1 MPDPSIYQRPS
12 ELLQHLI
19 RFNTTNPPGHELACV
34 QYLNDLLQ
42 AAGIETTILAKD
54 EKRPNL
60 IARLPGNGSAP
71 PLLLQGHVDV
81 VTTADQQWQH
91 DPFGGEL
98 IDGMIW
104 GRGALDMKGGM
115 AMMVAAFLKVQMEG
129 ITPPGDL
136 ILAILSDEEAS
147 GTMGAR
153 FLVEEHP
160 EQFAGVQFAIG
171 EFGGF
176 TMHLAG
182 QTFYPIMVA
191 EKQLCSLELTVRGPG
206 GHGSSP
212 IQGGA
217 MAKLG
222 QILTRLDQTRLPVH
236 ITPEVRAMY
245 SAIAAHVPFPT
256 SLILRLLLNPRL
268 TNSMLKLMGSQRQ
281 QFDALLRHTVSPT
294 IVQGG
299 HKFNVI
305 PSEIS
310 LKLDGRLLPGYQPQD
325 LINELRE
332 LLGDEVEIEMFHH
345 DPGPPAANT
354 ALFETLA
361 DILRQA
367 DPDGVAIP
375 LVLPAVTDAR
385 HFARL
390 GIQTYGFLPMQL
402 PPEFNFSATIHA
414 ADERIPAAALDFGT
428 AAIFQLLIRFGQNHD
443 TGF

>member
-1 MPDPSIYQRPS
+1 MPDPTICQRPS

-19 RFNTTNPPGHELACV
+19 RFNTTNPPGNELACV

-42 AAGIETTILAKD
+42 AAGTETTILAK
-54 EKRPNL
+54 EENRPNL
-60 IARLPGNGSAP
+60 IARLPGSGTAP

-91 DPFGGEL
+91 DPFAGEL

-104 GRGALDMKGGM
+104 GRGALDMKGGV
-115 AMMVAAFLKVQMEG
+115 AMMVAAFLKAQMEG

-136 ILAILSDEEAS
+136 ILTVLSDEEV
-147 GTMGAR
+147 GGEMGAH

-160 EQFAGVQFAIG
+160 EQFDGVQFAIG

-176 TMHLAG
+176 TMQLAG

-191 EKQLCSLELTVRGPG
+191 EKQICFLELTMRGSG

-217 MAKLG
+217 MARLG
-222 QILTRLDQTRLPVH
+222 QILTKLDQTRLPMH

-245 SAIAAHVPFPT
+245 SAMAANVPFPT
-256 SLILRLLLNPRL
+256 NLILRQVLNPRL
-268 TNSMLKLMGSQRQ
+268 ANATLQLMGGMRQ

-299 HKFNVI
+299 HKINVI

-332 LLGDEVEIEMFHH
+332 LLGNEVEIEVLQY
-345 DPGPPAANT
+345 DPGPPAANM

-367 DPDGVAIP
+367 DPNGAPIP

-402 PPEFNFSATIHA
+402 PPDFNFSATIHA

-428 AAIFQLLIRFGQNHD
+428 AAIFQLLTRFGQTN
-443 TGF
+443 GA

>member
-1 MPDPSIYQRPS
+1 MPDPTIYQRPS

-19 RFNTTNPPGHELACV
+19 RFNTTNPPGNELACV

-54 EKRPNL
+54 ANRPNL
-60 IARLPGNGSAP
+60 IARIPGRGSAP
-71 PLLLQGHVDV
+71 PLLMQGHVDV
-81 VTTADQQWQH
+81 VTTASQEWQH

-104 GRGALDMKGGM
+104 GRGALDMKGGV
-115 AMMVAAFLKVQMEG
+115 AMMVAAFLKAQMEG

-136 ILAILSDEEAS
+136 ILTILSDEEV
-147 GTMGAR
+147 GGDFGAK
-153 FLVEEHP
+153 FLVQEHP
-160 EQFAGVQFAIG
+160 EQFENVQFAIG

-176 TMHLAG
+176 TMQLAG

-191 EKQLCSLELTVRGPG
+191 EKQICSLKLTVRGPG

-222 QILTRLDQTRLPVH
+222 RILTKLDQNQLPVH

-245 SAIAAHVPFPT
+245 EAIAANVAFPT

-268 TNSMLKLMGSQRQ
+268 TNLTLGVLGPMRQ

-294 IVQGG
+294 IVHGG
-299 HKFNVI
+299 YKINVI
-305 PSEIS
+305 PSEVS
-310 LKLDGRLLPGYQPQD
+310 LEVDGRLLPGYQPQD
-325 LINELRE
+325 LINELRT
-332 LLGDEVEIEMFHH
+332 LLGSEVEIELFHH
-345 DPGPPAANT
+345 DPGPPAANM
-354 ALFETLA
+354 ALFDTLA
-361 DILRQA
+361 GILRRA
-367 DPDGVAIP
+367 DPGGVPIP

-402 PPEFNFSATIHA
+402 PPEFNFSAPIHA
-414 ADERIPAAALDFGT
+414 ADERIPATALDFGT
-428 AAIFQLLIRFGQNHD
+428 AAIFELLTSFV
-443 TGF
+443 

>member
-1 MPDPSIYQRPS
+1 MSDPSIYQRPS

-19 RFNTTNPPGHELACV
+19 RFNTTNPPGNELACV
-34 QYLNDLLQ
+34 QYINDLLQ
-42 AAGIETTILAKD
+42 TAGIETTILAKE

-60 IARLPGNGSAP
+60 IARLPGNGTAP

-81 VTTADQQWQH
+81 VTTEGQQWQH

-104 GRGALDMKGGM
+104 GRGALDMKGGV

-136 ILAILSDEEAS
+136 VLAILSDEEAS
-147 GTMGAR
+147 GVMGER

-160 EQFAGVQFAIG
+160 EQFTGVQFAIG

-176 TMHLAG
+176 TMQLAG

-222 QILTRLDQTRLPVH
+222 QILTKLDQTRLPVH

-256 SLILRLLLNPRL
+256 SLLLRQVLNPRL
-268 TNSMLKLMGSQRQ
+268 TNSVLKLMGSQRQ

-345 DPGPPAANT
+345 DPGPPAANM
-354 ALFETLA
+354 ALFDTLA

-367 DPDGVAIP
+367 DPKGVAIP
-375 LVLPAVTDAR
+375 LVLPAVTDAG
-385 HFARL
+385 HFARM

-402 PPEFNFSATIHA
+402 PPEVNFSATIHA
-414 ADERIPAAALDFGT
+414 ADERIPTAALDFGT
-428 AAIFQLLIRFGQNHD
+428 AAIFQLLSRSTLHVE
-443 TGF
+443 

>member
-1 MPDPSIYQRPS
+1 MPDPAIYKRPS
-12 ELLQHLI
+12 QLLQHLI
-19 RFNTTNPPGHELACV
+19 RFNTTNPPGNERACV

-54 EKRPNL
+54 ANRPNL
-60 IARLPGNGSAP
+60 IARLPGNGTAP
-71 PLLLQGHVDV
+71 PLLMQGHVDV
-81 VTTADQQWQH
+81 VTTEGQAWQH

-104 GRGALDMKGGM
+104 GRGALDMKGGV
-115 AMMVAAFLKVQMEG
+115 AMMVAAFLKMQMEE

-136 ILAILSDEEAS
+136 ILTILSDEEAS
-147 GTMGAR
+147 GTMGAK
-153 FLVEEHP
+153 FLAEEHP
-160 EQFAGVQFAIG
+160 EQFTGVQFAIG

-182 QTFYPIMVA
+182 QVFYPIMVA

-222 QILTRLDQTRLPVH
+222 QILTKLDQNRLPVH

-245 SAIAAHVPFPT
+245 SAIAAHVAFPT
-256 SLILRLLLNPRL
+256 SFLLRQLLNPSL
-268 TNSMLKLMGSQRQ
+268 TSGVLKLMGSQRQ
-281 QFDALLRHTVSPT
+281 QFDSLLRHTVSPT

-299 HKFNVI
+299 YKFNVI

-310 LKLDGRLLPGYQPQD
+310 LKLDGRILPGYQPQD
-325 LINELRE
+325 LIDELRV
-332 LLGDEVEIEMFHH
+332 LLEDEVEIEMFHH
-345 DPGPPAANT
+345 DPGPPAANM
-354 ALFETLA
+354 ALFDTLA
-361 DILRQA
+361 GILREA
-367 DPDGVAIP
+367 DPQGVPIP

-428 AAIFQLLIRFGQNHD
+428 AAIFKLLSRFG
-443 TGF
+443 

>member
-12 ELLQHLI
+12 ELLQNLI

-34 QYLNDLLQ
+34 QYINELLQ
-42 AAGIETTILAKD
+42 AAGVETTILAKD

-60 IARLPGNGSAP
+60 IARLPGNGTAP

-81 VTTADQQWQH
+81 VTTEGQQWQH
-91 DPFGGEL
+91 DPFAGEL

-104 GRGALDMKGGM
+104 GRGALDMKGGV
-115 AMMVAAFLKVQMEG
+115 AMMVAAFLKMQMED

-136 ILAILSDEEAS
+136 ILTILSDEEAS
-147 GTMGAR
+147 GGMGAR
-153 FLVEEHP
+153 FLVEEHS
-160 EQFAGVQFAIG
+160 EQFEGVRFAIG

-176 TMHLAG
+176 TMQLAG

-191 EKQLCSLELTVRGPG
+191 EKQHCCLELTMRGPG

-222 QILTRLDQTRLPVH
+222 QILTKLDQKRLPVH
-236 ITPEVRAMY
+236 VTPEVQAMY
-245 SAIAAHVPFPT
+245 GAIAENVPFPT
-256 SLILRLLLNPRL
+256 SQILRLMLHPSL
-268 TNSMLKLMGSQRQ
+268 TARMLSLMGSQRQ
-281 QFDALLRHTVSPT
+281 QFDSLLRHTVSPT

-299 HKFNVI
+299 HKINVI
-305 PSEIS
+305 PSEVS
-310 LKLDGRLLPGYQPQD
+310 LQLDGRLLPGYQPQD
-325 LINELRE
+325 LINELHA
-332 LLGDEVEIEMFHH
+332 LLGNDAEIKILHY
-345 DPGPPAANT
+345 DPGPPTANM
-354 ALFETLA
+354 ALFDTLA

-367 DPDGVAIP
+367 DPDGVPIP

-402 PPEFNFSATIHA
+402 PPDFNFSATIHA

-428 AAIFQLLIRFGQNHD
+428 AAIFQLLSRSTLGVE
-443 TGF
+443 

>member
-1 MPDPSIYQRPS
+1 MPDPSIYKRPS
-12 ELLQHLI
+12 ELLHHLI
-19 RFNTTNPPGHELACV
+19 RFNTTNPPGNELACV
-34 QYLNDLLQ
+34 QYINDLLQ

-60 IARLPGNGSAP
+60 IARLLGNGSAP

-81 VTTADQQWQH
+81 VTTKGQQWQH

-104 GRGALDMKGGM
+104 GRGALDMKGGV
-115 AMMVAAFLKVQMEG
+115 AMMVAAFLKVQLES

-160 EQFAGVQFAIG
+160 EQFDGVQFAIG

-176 TMHLAG
+176 TMQLAG

-191 EKQLCSLELTVRGPG
+191 EKQLCSMELTMRGPG

-222 QILTRLDQTRLPVH
+222 QILTKLDQTRLPVH
-236 ITPEVRAMY
+236 ITPEVRSMY
-245 SAIAAHVPFPT
+245 SAIAAHVPFAT
-256 SLILRLLLNPRL
+256 SLLLRQVLNPRL
-268 TNSMLKLMGSQRQ
+268 TSSVLKLMGSQRQ

-325 LINELRE
+325 LINELRD

-345 DPGPPAANT
+345 DSGPPAANM

-367 DPDGVAIP
+367 DPNGVAIP

-402 PPEFNFSATIHA
+402 PPDFNFSATIHA

-428 AAIFQLLIRFGQNHD
+428 AAIFQLISHSTLRVE
-443 TGF
+443 

>member
-19 RFNTTNPPGHELACV
+19 RFNTTNPPGNELACV
-34 QYLNDLLQ
+34 QYINNLLQ
-42 AAGIETTILAKD
+42 TAGIETTILAKE

-60 IARLPGNGSAP
+60 IARLPGNGTAP

-81 VTTADQQWQH
+81 VTTADQDWQH

-104 GRGALDMKGGM
+104 GRGALDMKGGV

-136 ILAILSDEEAS
+136 ILTILSDEEAS
-147 GTMGAR
+147 GVMGAR

-160 EQFAGVQFAIG
+160 EQFEGVQFAIG

-176 TMHLAG
+176 TMQLAG

-222 QILTRLDQTRLPVH
+222 QILTKLDQTRLPVH

-256 SLILRLLLNPRL
+256 GLLLRQVLNPRL
-268 TNSMLKLMGSQRQ
+268 TNSVLKLMGSQRQ

-325 LINELRE
+325 LINELRS

-345 DPGPPAANT
+345 DPGPPAANM

-367 DPDGVAIP
+367 DPNGVAIP

-402 PPEFNFSATIHA
+402 PPAFNFSATIHA
-414 ADERIPAAALDFGT
+414 ADERIPAAALEFGT
-428 AAIFQLLIRFGQNHD
+428 AAIFQLLSRS
-443 TGF
+443 TLRVE

>member
-1 MPDPSIYQRPS
+1 MADTSVYKRPFQ
-12 ELLQHLI
+12 LLQHLI
-19 RFNTTNPPGHELACV
+19 RFNTTNPPGNELACV

-54 EKRPNL
+54 ANRPNL
-60 IARLPGNGSAP
+60 IARLPGSGTAP
-71 PLLLQGHVDV
+71 PLLMQGHVDV

-91 DPFGGEL
+91 DPFAGEL
-98 IDGMIW
+98 IDGMVW
-104 GRGALDMKGGM
+104 GRGALDMKGGV
-115 AMMVAAFLKVQMEG
+115 AMMVAAFLKMQLEG
-129 ITPPGDL
+129 VTPPGDV
-136 ILAILSDEEAS
+136 ILTILSDEEV
-147 GTMGAR
+147 GGDFGAK

-160 EQFAGVQFAIG
+160 EQFENVQFAIG

-176 TMHLAG
+176 TMQLAG

-191 EKQLCSLELTVRGPG
+191 EKQICALKLTVHGPG

-222 QILTRLDQTRLPVH
+222 HILTKLDQNRLPVH

-245 SAIAAHVPFPT
+245 EAIAANVAFPT
-256 SLILRLLLNPRL
+256 SLILRLLLNPSL
-268 TNSMLKLMGSQRQ
+268 TNRMLSVLGPMRQ

-299 HKFNVI
+299 YKINVI
-305 PSEIS
+305 PSEVS
-310 LKLDGRLLPGYQPQD
+310 VQLDGRLLPGYQPQD
-325 LINELRE
+325 LITELRT
-332 LLGDEVEIEMFHH
+332 LLGDDCEIELLAH
-345 DPGPPAANT
+345 DPGPPAANM
-354 ALFETLA
+354 ALFDTLA
-361 DILRQA
+361 DILRRA
-367 DPDGVAIP
+367 DPNGVPIP

-402 PPEFNFSATIHA
+402 PPDFNFSATIHA

-428 AAIFQLLIRFGQNHD
+428 TAIFELLTSFS
-443 TGF
+443 

>member
-1 MPDPSIYQRPS
+1 MSDPSIYQRPS
-12 ELLQHLI
+12 ELLQNLI

-34 QYLNDLLQ
+34 QYINDLLQ
-42 AAGIETTILAKD
+42 AAGVETTILAKD

-60 IARLPGNGSAP
+60 IARLPGNGTAP
-71 PLLLQGHVDV
+71 PLLMQGHVDV
-81 VTTADQQWQH
+81 VTTANQTWQQE
-91 DPFGGEL
+91 PFGGEL

-104 GRGALDMKGGM
+104 GRGALDMKGGV
-115 AMMVAAFLKVQMEG
+115 AMMVAAFLKMQMEG
-129 ITPPGDL
+129 NTPPGDL
-136 ILAILSDEEAS
+136 ILTILSDEEV
-147 GTMGAR
+147 GGDFGAK
-153 FLVEEHP
+153 FLVEAHP
-160 EQFAGVQFAIG
+160 EQFENVQFAIG

-176 TMHLAG
+176 TMQLAG

-191 EKQLCSLELTVRGPG
+191 EKQICSLELTMRGPG

-222 QILTRLDQTRLPVH
+222 HILTRLDQAHLPVH

-245 SAIAAHVPFPT
+245 SAIAANVPFPT
-256 SLILRLLLNPRL
+256 SLILRQVLNPRL
-268 TNSMLKLMGSQRQ
+268 ASTTLKLMGDMRQ

-299 HKFNVI
+299 HKINVI
-305 PSEIS
+305 PSELS
-310 LKLDGRLLPGYQPQD
+310 LQLDGRLLPGYQPQD
-325 LINELRE
+325 LINELRD
-332 LLGDEVEIEMFHH
+332 LLGDEVEIKVLQH
-345 DPGPPAANT
+345 DPGPPAANM

-367 DPDGVAIP
+367 DPNGVPIP

-402 PPEFNFSATIHA
+402 PPDFNFSATIHA

-428 AAIFQLLIRFGQNHD
+428 AAIFELLTRFGQTND
-443 TGF
+443 T

>member
-42 AAGIETTILAKD
+42 AAGIETTLLAKD
-54 EKRPNL
+54 ANRPNL
-60 IARLPGNGSAP
+60 IARLPGNGTAP

-81 VTTADQQWQH
+81 VTTADQIWQH

-104 GRGALDMKGGM
+104 GRGALDMKGGV
-115 AMMVAAFLKVQMEG
+115 AMMVAAFLKVQLEG

-136 ILAILSDEEAS
+136 ILTILSDEEA
-147 GTMGAR
+147 GGGFGAR

-176 TMHLAG
+176 TMQLAG

-222 QILTRLDQTRLPVH
+222 QILTKLDQNKLPLH

-245 SAIAAHVPFPT
+245 SAIAANVAFPT
-256 SLILRLLLNPRL
+256 SLLLRQVLNPPFS
-268 TNSMLKLMGSQRQ
+268 NAILKLMGSQRQ
-281 QFDALLRHTVSPT
+281 QFDSLLRHTVSPT

-299 HKFNVI
+299 HKINVI

-310 LKLDGRLLPGYQPQD
+310 LQLDGRLLPGYQPQD
-325 LINELRE
+325 LINELRV
-332 LLGDEVEIEMFHH
+332 LLGNEVEITVLHH
-345 DPGPPAANT
+345 EPGPPAANM
-354 ALFETLA
+354 ALFGTLA
-361 DILRQA
+361 AILRQA
-367 DPDGVAIP
+367 DPDGVPIP

-402 PPEFNFSATIHA
+402 PPDFNFSATIHA

-428 AAIFQLLIRFGQNHD
+428 AAIFELLTRFG
-443 TGF
+443 

>member
-1 MPDPSIYQRPS
+1 MPDPTIYQRPS

-19 RFNTTNPPGHELACV
+19 RFNTTNPPGNELACV
-34 QYLNDLLQ
+34 QYINDLLQ
-42 AAGIETTILAKD
+42 AAGVETTLLAKD
-54 EKRPNL
+54 DNRPNL
-60 IARLPGNGSAP
+60 IARIPGSGSAP
-71 PLLLQGHVDV
+71 PLLMQGHVDV
-81 VTTADQQWQH
+81 VTTADQQWPH

-104 GRGALDMKGGM
+104 GRGALDMKGGV
-115 AMMVAAFLKVQMEG
+115 AMMVSAFLKAQVEG

-136 ILAILSDEEAS
+136 ILTILSDEEV
-147 GTMGAR
+147 GGDFGAK
-153 FLVEEHP
+153 FLVQEHP
-160 EQFAGVQFAIG
+160 EQFANVQFAIG

-176 TMHLAG
+176 TMQLAG

-191 EKQLCSLELTVRGPG
+191 EKQICSLRLTLRGPG

-222 QILTRLDQTRLPVH
+222 QILTKLDQNRLPVH

-245 SAIAAHVPFPT
+245 EAIAANVAFPT
-256 SLILRLLLNPRL
+256 NLILRLVLNPSL
-268 TNSMLKLMGSQRQ
+268 TNLTLGVLGPMRQ

-299 HKFNVI
+299 HKINVI
-305 PSEIS
+305 PSEVS
-310 LKLDGRLLPGYQPQD
+310 LQLDGRLLPGYQPQD
-325 LINELRE
+325 LINELHA
-332 LLGDEVEIEMFHH
+332 LLGNEVEIEMFHH
-345 DPGPPAANT
+345 DPGPPAANM
-354 ALFETLA
+354 ALFDTLA
-361 DILRQA
+361 GILRRA
-367 DPDGVAIP
+367 DPNGVPIP

-402 PPEFNFSATIHA
+402 PPDFNFSATIHA
-414 ADERIPAAALDFGT
+414 AEERIPAAALDFGT
-428 AAIFQLLIRFGQNHD
+428 AAIFELLTSFG
-443 TGF
+443 

>member
-1 MPDPSIYQRPS
+1 MTDPSIYQRPS

-19 RFNTTNPPGHELACV
+19 RFNTTNPPGNELACV
-34 QYLNDLLQ
+34 QYINDLLQ

-60 IARLPGNGSAP
+60 IARLPGNGTAP

-81 VTTADQQWQH
+81 VTTEGQQWQR
-91 DPFGGEL
+91 DPFAGEL

-104 GRGALDMKGGM
+104 GRGALDMKGGV
-115 AMMVAAFLKVQMEG
+115 AMMVSAFLKVQMEG

-147 GTMGAR
+147 GVMGAR

-176 TMHLAG
+176 TMQLAG

-191 EKQLCSLELTVRGPG
+191 EKQLCSLELTMRGPG

-222 QILTRLDQTRLPVH
+222 QILTKLDQTRLPVH

-256 SLILRLLLNPRL
+256 SLLLRQVLNPRL
-268 TNSMLKLMGSQRQ
+268 TNATLKLMGSQRQ

-310 LKLDGRLLPGYQPQD
+310 LKLDGRLLPGYQPED
-325 LINELRE
+325 LINELRD
-332 LLGDEVEIEMFHH
+332 LLGGEVEIEMFHH
-345 DPGPPAANT
+345 DPGPPAANM
-354 ALFETLA
+354 ALFGTLA

-367 DPDGVAIP
+367 DPNGVAIP

-414 ADERIPAAALDFGT
+414 ADERLPAAALDFGT
-428 AAIFQLLIRFGQNHD
+428 AAIFQLISRSTLRVE
-443 TGF
+443 